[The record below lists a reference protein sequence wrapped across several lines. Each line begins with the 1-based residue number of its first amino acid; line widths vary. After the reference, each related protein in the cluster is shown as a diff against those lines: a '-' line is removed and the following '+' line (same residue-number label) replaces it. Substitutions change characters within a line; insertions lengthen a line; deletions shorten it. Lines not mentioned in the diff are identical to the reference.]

1 MRDRSPRIPLPTL
14 FNHAAMFKFKLKRR
28 RAESSLTHLFSDPAP
43 SPGLDAKLPP
53 RAKGMHAAVFLSAFL
68 KNWKQVGSPCQTS
81 QRGARKICESIDF
94 STARRIVEV
103 GSGAGS
109 ITKEIL
115 KSLRPDAQLIV
126 FEINRDLCRY
136 LKRIEDHRLVVY
148 NISGFD
154 IANVLREKADYVIS
168 AIPIATLSNASLS
181 SYFRGIKAVLH
192 EKGACI
198 QVQLSLLSYPRVK
211 RFFKTVDVG
220 FTLLNP
226 PPLFIYSCR
235 DR

>member
-1 MRDRSPRIPLPTL
+1 MSPRIPLPTL
-14 FNHAAMFKFKLKRR
+14 FNHAAMFKFTLKRR
-28 RAESSLTHLFSDPAP
+28 RGDSKLNHLFSEPAP
-43 SPGLDAKLPP
+43 SPGLDAKLRRQSP
-53 RAKGMHAAVFLSAFL
+53 GMHAGVFLSAFL

-81 QRGARKICESIDF
+81 RRGAKKICDSIDF

-126 FEINRDLCRY
+126 FEINRDLCRC
-136 LKRIEDHRLVVY
+136 LKRIEDQRLVVY
-148 NISGFD
+148 NVSGFD
-154 IANVLREKADYVIS
+154 IASVLREKADYVIS

-181 SYFRGIKAVLH
+181 SYFRGIKEVLH

-198 QVQLSLLSYPRVK
+198 QVQLSLFSYRRVK
-211 RFFKTVDVG
+211 RFFKTVRVN

>member
-1 MRDRSPRIPLPTL
+1 MSPRIPLPTL
-14 FNHAAMFKFKLKRR
+14 FNHAAMFKFTLKRR
-28 RAESSLTHLFSDPAP
+28 RGDSKLTHLFSEPAP
-43 SPGLDAKLPP
+43 SPGLDAKLPRQSP
-53 RAKGMHAAVFLSAFL
+53 DMHAGVFLSAFL

-81 QRGARKICESIDF
+81 RRGAKKICDSIDF

-126 FEINRDLCRY
+126 FEINRDLCRC
-136 LKRIEDHRLVVY
+136 LKRIEDQRLVVY
-148 NISGFD
+148 NVSGFD
-154 IANVLREKADYVIS
+154 IASVLREKADYVIS

-181 SYFRGIKAVLH
+181 SYFRGIKEVLH

-198 QVQLSLLSYPRVK
+198 QVQLSLFSYRRVK
-211 RFFKTVDVG
+211 RFFKTVRVD

-226 PPLFIYSCR
+226 LPLFIYSCR